1 MWCSAA
7 AFLARRKELL
17 MRPRR
22 CLLFMPGDDLKKIQK
37 GISLGVDSIV
47 MDLEDGVAL
56 NRKAEARATIAA
68 ALRDLH
74 FGRSERVVR
83 INPIGSGLE
92 QADLDAGLSCHP
104 DSLMLPKVERAEQIQ
119 WISRQLAGTDIRLL
133 AIIET
138 ARAVVNLKE
147 IAASSDRIDA
157 LIFGAED
164 LAGDIGAT
172 RTTAGWEVFYAR
184 SAVVTHAAAFG
195 LQAIDTLCI
204 DFNDEAALIE
214 DARFGVQLGF
224 SGKLAIH
231 PRQVHVIQ
239 SVFTPSDEQIA
250 RAQQLIQAHD
260 AQQAQGIGAF
270 AFEGKMIDMPAI
282 RAAQQVLAK
291 AQAAGKI

>member
-1 MWCSAA
+1 
-7 AFLARRKELL
+7 

-56 NRKAEARATIAA
+56 NRKAEARAISAA
-68 ALRDLH
+68 ALRDLT

-92 QADLDAGLSCHP
+92 QADVDAVMQYRP
-104 DSLMLPKVERAEQIQ
+104 DSIMLPKVEHPEHIHWLAEY
-119 WISRQLAGTDIRLL
+119 LADPAIRLL
-133 AIIET
+133 ALIET
-138 ARAVVNLKE
+138 ARGVVNLRE
-147 IAASSDRIDA
+147 IAAVSDRVDA

-172 RTTAGWEVFYAR
+172 RTKAGWEVFHAR
-184 SAVVTHAAAFG
+184 SAVVIQAAAFG
-195 LQAIDTLCI
+195 LQAIDTLVV

-214 DARFGVQLGF
+214 DARFGAQLGF

-231 PRQVHVIQ
+231 PRQVDVIQ
-239 SVFTPSDEQIA
+239 SIFTPSDDQVAAA
-250 RAQQLIQAHD
+250 RRLIQAYD
-260 AQQAQGIGAF
+260 EQQALGIGAF
-270 AFEGKMIDMPAI
+270 AFEGKMIDMPAL

-291 AQAAGKI
+291 ARAAGKV

>member
-1 MWCSAA
+1 
-7 AFLARRKELL
+7 

-56 NRKAEARATIAA
+56 NHKAEARATIAG
-68 ALRDLH
+68 ALRDLD

-92 QADLDAGLSCHP
+92 QADLAAVLPQRP
-104 DSLMLPKVERAEQIQ
+104 DSIMLPKVEHAEHIH
-119 WISRQLAGTDIRLL
+119 WLAEAIADPAIRLL
-133 AIIET
+133 AIVET
-138 ARAVVNLKE
+138 APGIVNLHE
-147 IAASSDRIDA
+147 IAAVSDRLDA

-164 LAGDIGAT
+164 FAGDIGAT
-172 RTTAGWEVFYAR
+172 RTKAGWEVFYAR

-195 LQAIDTLCI
+195 QQAIDTLVI

-224 SGKLAIH
+224 CGKLAIH
-231 PRQVHVIQ
+231 PKQVEVIQ
-239 SVFTPSDEQIA
+239 SIFTPSDEQIA
-250 RAQQLIQAHD
+250 QAQRLIEAHD
-260 AQQAQGIGAF
+260 EQQAQGIGAF

-282 RAAQQVLAK
+282 RAAQQVLAR
-291 AQAAGKI
+291 ARAAGKIR

>member
-1 MWCSAA
+1 
-7 AFLARRKELL
+7 

-56 NRKAEARATIAA
+56 NRKAEARTTIAN
-68 ALRDLH
+68 ALRDLD
-74 FGRSERVVR
+74 FGRSERMVR
-83 INPIGSGLE
+83 LNPIGSGFE
-92 QADLDAGLSCHP
+92 SDDLAAVLPYAP
-104 DSLMLPKVERAEQIQ
+104 DSFMLPKVDRADQVQ
-119 WISRQLAGTDIRLL
+119 WLDRQLAGTNIRLL
-133 AIIET
+133 PIFET
-138 ARAVVNLKE
+138 ARGIVNLKE
-147 IAASSDRIDA
+147 IAAASDRIEA

-172 RTTAGWEVFYAR
+172 RTSAGWEILYAR

-204 DFNDEAALIE
+204 DFTDEAALMT

-231 PRQVHVIQ
+231 PKQVNVIQ
-239 SVFTPSDEQIA
+239 AIFTPSDEQIA
-250 RAQQLIQAHD
+250 KARRLIQAHD
-260 AQQAQGIGAF
+260 EQQAHGVGAF
-270 AFEGKMIDMPAI
+270 AFEGKMIDRPTI

-291 AQAAGKI
+291 AQAAGKIQ

>member
-1 MWCSAA
+1 
-7 AFLARRKELL
+7 

-22 CLLFMPGDDLKKIQK
+22 CLLFMPGDDLRKIQK

-56 NRKAEARATIAA
+56 NRKAEARATISA
-68 ALRDLH
+68 ALRDLD

-92 QADLDAGLSCHP
+92 QADLDAVLPQRP
-104 DSLMLPKVERAEQIQ
+104 DSITLPKVEYAEHVH
-119 WISRQLAGTDIRLL
+119 WLAEAIADPVIRLL

-138 ARAVVNLKE
+138 ARGVVNLRE
-147 IAASSDRIDA
+147 IAAASDRVDA

-164 LAGDIGAT
+164 FAGDIGAT
-172 RTTAGWEVFYAR
+172 RTKAGWEVLYAR
-184 SAVVTHAAAFG
+184 SAVVTHAVAFG

-214 DARFGVQLGF
+214 DTRFGMQLGF

-231 PRQVHVIQ
+231 PKQVEVIQ
-239 SVFTPSDEQIA
+239 SIFTPSDEQIA
-250 RAQQLIQAHD
+250 HAQWLIQDHD
-260 AQQAQGIGAF
+260 VQQAQGIGAF

-282 RAAQQVLAK
+282 RAAQQIIEQSTRGRKNSVK
-291 AQAAGKI
+291 S

>member
-1 MWCSAA
+1 
-7 AFLARRKELL
+7 

-37 GISLGVDSIV
+37 GITLGVDSIV

-56 NRKAEARATIAA
+56 NRKAEARTTIAT
-68 ALRDLH
+68 ALHDLS

-92 QADLDAGLSCHP
+92 QADLDAVLPHRP
-104 DSLMLPKVERAEQIQ
+104 DSIMLPKVEHAEHIH
-119 WISRQLAGTDIRLL
+119 WLAEAIDDPAIRLL

-138 ARAVVNLKE
+138 ARGVVNVRE
-147 IAASSDRIDA
+147 IAAVSDRLDA

-172 RTTAGWEVFYAR
+172 RTKAGWEVFTAR

-195 LQAIDTLCI
+195 LQAIDTLVT
-204 DFNDEAALIE
+204 DFTDEAALIE
-214 DARFGVQLGF
+214 DARFGAQLGF

-231 PRQVHVIQ
+231 PQQVAVIQ
-239 SVFTPSDEQIA
+239 SIFTPSDEQIT
-250 RAQQLIQAHD
+250 RAQRLIQAHD

-291 AQAAGKI
+291 ARAAGRLQ

>member
-1 MWCSAA
+1 
-7 AFLARRKELL
+7 

-37 GISLGVDSIV
+37 GIGLGVDSIV

-56 NRKAEARATIAA
+56 NRKAEARATIAN
-68 ALRDLH
+68 ALRDLS

-92 QADLDAGLSCHP
+92 QADLDAVLPHRP
-104 DSLMLPKVERAEQIQ
+104 DSIMLPKVEHAEHIHWLAEAIADRAV
-119 WISRQLAGTDIRLL
+119 RLL

-138 ARAVVNLKE
+138 ARGVVNLRD
-147 IAASSDRIDA
+147 IAAVSDRLDG

-172 RTTAGWEVFYAR
+172 RTKAGWEVFYAR
-184 SAVVTHAAAFG
+184 SAVVTYAAAFG

-214 DARFGVQLGF
+214 DAQFGMRMGF

-231 PRQVHVIQ
+231 SKQVNVIQ
-239 SVFTPSDEQIA
+239 SIFTPSDEQIA
-250 RAQQLIQAHD
+250 QAQRLIQAHD
-260 AQQAQGIGAF
+260 VQQMQGIGAF

-291 AQAAGKI
+291 ARAAGKIL

>member
-1 MWCSAA
+1 
-7 AFLARRKELL
+7 

-37 GISLGVDSIV
+37 GITLDADSIV

-56 NRKAEARATIAA
+56 NRKAEAHATIAT

-74 FGRSERVVR
+74 FDRSERMVR

-92 QADLDAGLSCHP
+92 QADLDAVLPYRP
-104 DSLMLPKVERAEQIQ
+104 DSILLPKVEHAEHIH
-119 WISRQLAGTDIRLL
+119 WLAEAIADPAIRLL

-138 ARAVVNLKE
+138 ARGVVNLRD
-147 IAASSDRIDA
+147 IAAASDRLDA

-172 RTTAGWEVFYAR
+172 RTKAGWEVFYAR

-195 LQAIDTLCI
+195 LHAIDTLCI

-214 DARFGVQLGF
+214 DARFGAQLGF

-231 PRQVHVIQ
+231 PKQVEVIQ
-239 SVFTPSDEQIA
+239 SIFTPSDEQIA
-250 RAQQLIQAHD
+250 QAQRLIQAHD
-260 AQQAQGIGAF
+260 EQQARGIGAF
-270 AFEGKMIDMPAI
+270 AFDGKMIDRPAI